1 MSNSNIS
8 NGFASASEDGARAF
22 RTIMI
27 AMARPGKILEL
38 NFLTPPEP
46 LSPAAGAVL
55 LTLCDPDTSVKL
67 FNSVSNKEV
76 KDWLA
81 FQTGALTTE
90 AHLANFVI
98 GSWPELNPLN
108 QFKKGNS
115 KYPDRSATLIVECD
129 DLKNSG
135 MALRG
140 PGIETVSYLS
150 LPETEAFQINNAQ
163 FPLGVD
169 FIFCAGS
176 KIAALPRSTK
186 VTKD

>member
-8 NGFASASEDGARAF
+8 NGFASPSEDGARAF
-22 RTIMI
+22 RAIMT
-27 AMARPGKILEL
+27 AMARPGKILDL
-38 NFLTPPEP
+38 DFLTPPEP
-46 LSPAAGAVL
+46 LSPAAATVL
-55 LTLCDPDTSVKL
+55 LTLCDPDTPVKL
-67 FNSVSNKEV
+67 LSTVSNKEV

-81 FQTGALTTE
+81 FQTGAVTTE
-90 AHLANFVI
+90 AHLASFVI
-98 GSWPELNPLN
+98 GSWQELNPIN

-129 DLKNSG
+129 DLKDSG

-150 LPETEAFQINNAQ
+150 LPEIEAFQKNNAQ

>member
-67 FNSVSNKEV
+67 FNSVLIYRV
-76 KDWLA
+76 L
-81 FQTGALTTE
+81 TGCLT
-90 AHLANFVI
+90 
-98 GSWPELNPLN
+98 
-108 QFKKGNS
+108 
-115 KYPDRSATLIVECD
+115 
-129 DLKNSG
+129 
-135 MALRG
+135 
-140 PGIETVSYLS
+140 
-150 LPETEAFQINNAQ
+150 
-163 FPLGVD
+163 
-169 FIFCAGS
+169 
-176 KIAALPRSTK
+176 
-186 VTKD
+186 